1 MKVNDILSAICSY
14 FNGENLLGS
23 VKLLKAM
30 QNAPSYVR
38 NYIAVKV
45 ESVEQDGDNPL
56 QTPTNQEERDLN
68 FLQVA
73 SISFIEVE
81 GDGDAL
87 RTLRNLL
94 QTKEFR
100 EYADG
105 KGFSVWDW
113 ESIISVETFDGE
125 FIVKQWRFT
134 ARFNFVDENI
144 KTTTAKILSV
154 SEIEL
159 NEGE

>member
-14 FNGENLLGS
+14 FNGKNLLGD

-30 QNAPSYVR
+30 QNAPSDVR

-45 ESVEQDGDNPL
+45 ESVDQDGGNPL
-56 QTPTNQEERDLN
+56 QTPTQQEEIDLN
-68 FLQVA
+68 YLQVA

-87 RTLRNLL
+87 RSLRNHL

-105 KGFSVWDW
+105 KGFSIWDW

>member
-14 FNGENLLGS
+14 FNGKNLLGDA
-23 VKLLKAM
+23 KLLKAM
-30 QNAPSYVR
+30 QNAPSDVR

-56 QTPTNQEERDLN
+56 QTPTKQEERDLN

-73 SISFIEVE
+73 SISFIEIE

-87 RTLRNLL
+87 RSLRNHL

-144 KTTTAKILSV
+144 KTTTAKILGV